1 MITPTL
7 QIYAKLLIKSSKIY
21 SKIQYELMDTQL
33 RKERDNEICTK
44 FSQMTGTIT
53 ARVEQIA
60 RETGMAVISI
70 RYILRREKL
79 IGRDKA

>member
-1 MITPTL
+1 
-7 QIYAKLLIKSSKIY
+7 
-21 SKIQYELMDTQL
+21 MDTQL